1 MKTDYAQYPTQGI
14 NKDNCLFMFGMERY
28 FGKLTRKK
36 KYFTLTYTNLYIIR
50 ASYGFKTSGNLLKEK
65 LFSATPCLPAPSTEP
80 A

>member
-36 KYFTLTYTNLYIIR
+36 N
-50 ASYGFKTSGNLLKEK
+50 
-65 LFSATPCLPAPSTEP
+65 
-80 A
+80 